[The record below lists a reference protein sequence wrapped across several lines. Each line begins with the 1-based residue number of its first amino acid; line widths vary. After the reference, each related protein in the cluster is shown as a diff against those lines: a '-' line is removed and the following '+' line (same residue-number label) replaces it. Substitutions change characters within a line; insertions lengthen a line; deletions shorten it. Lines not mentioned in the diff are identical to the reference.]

1 LNIMS
6 RLVLARTR
14 AI

>member
-6 RLVLARTR
+6 RLVLAGTR